1 MVKQLKI
8 VDSVEHCW
16 VTFNLQ
22 LHCLLSSSYPGLT
35 FILVTIVIIIIII
48 MIIIISII
56 IVIIIVVIIVILINL
71 VERNL
76 FPAPSSSHWTKTA
89 QDE

>member
-1 MVKQLKI
+1 MSIIAMIINFINLVERNLFPAPSSFALII
-8 VDSVEHCW
+8 VM
-16 VTFNLQ
+16 
-22 LHCLLSSSYPGLT
+22 G
-35 FILVTIVIIIIII
+35 IIINVIVGIG
-48 MIIIISII
+48 I
-56 IVIIIVVIIVILINL
+56 IVIVIVGIILVNL